1 MIDSLKIEGFRSFD
15 EFSMTGFSRVNLLLG
30 TNNAGKTSALEALEI
45 LVERANPSVVLRS
58 CVRRGEFV
66 FDEQND
72 QHPPLLDIRHLF
84 HGHLVEEGH
93 EFAISG
99 KPQIQ
104 PPYIRVVP
112 HTEPIQPEL
121 IPTSDG
127 DISPADIILDVE
139 SDLIEEPIALGPGMW
154 RRDGRRGGPPYRR
167 NSRVHGDSN
176 SQFVATYDASLVELS
191 SLWSDI
197 ALEDDEQR
205 VIEALNVIEP
215 EISRIAYLPGFRR
228 VETGF
233 AGFFVRM
240 RDSGGRIP
248 IGSLGDGLK
257 RLLTLSLHLV
267 SAQNGVLLIDEID
280 TGLHH
285 SVLQRMWHLIFETS
299 KKLNIQV
306 FATTHSLDCVRSLA
320 WLCEEEE
327 TFASEVCVHRLEK
340 KRSASIRYEADEL
353 IDAVAHDI
361 EVR

>member
-1 MIDSLKIEGFRSFD
+1 MIDSLKIQGFRSFD
-15 EFSMTGFSRVNLLLG
+15 EFSMTGFSNVNLLLG

-45 LVERANPSVVLRS
+45 LVERANPSSVLRS

-66 FDEQND
+66 FDEQSD
-72 QHPPLLDIRHLF
+72 RVPPPLDIRHLF
-84 HGHLVEEGH
+84 HGHLVEEGN
-93 EFAISG
+93 EFAISEKG
-99 KPQIQ
+99 ELK
-104 PPYIRVVP
+104 PPYVRVLP
-112 HTEPIQPEL
+112 YSESIHGQL
-121 IPTSDG
+121 ISTG
-127 DISPADIILDVE
+127 NGEFSPPDIILEVE
-139 SDLIEEPIALGPGMW
+139 SDLIEDPITIGPSTW
-154 RRDGRRGGPPYRR
+154 RRDRRRGGPPYHREMR
-167 NSRVHGDSN
+167 IHGDSI
-176 SQFVATYDASLVELS
+176 SQFVATFDSSLVELS

-215 EISRIAYLPGFRR
+215 EISRIAFLPGFRR

-240 RDSGGRIP
+240 RKSGGRIP

-285 SVLQRMWHLIFETS
+285 SVLQRMWHLILETS

-320 WLCEEEE
+320 WLCEEQEA
-327 TFASEVCVHRLEK
+327 FASDVCVHRLEK
-340 KRSASIRYEADEL
+340 TRKKSIRYGADEL